1 MTIHNIK
8 YLSLLSYFI
17 VGSCAVAQSQKS
29 SLFDIFQEQEVI
41 DVILTSDFQ
50 AIKSNKTNENYQ
62 VATFEYKN
70 SKGQKKVYHIE
81 LRQRGK
87 YRRRICE
94 MPPIKL
100 SFDKEELQAEG
111 LRKSDEMKLVTY
123 CIDDISSKETILKEY
138 LTYKLYNELTPYS
151 LRVQLARI
159 TYVDTASKTKVK
171 HFGFLIEDIDEMAK
185 RLKSK
190 EIEVLNL
197 DTSKVDIAQE
207 ALASTFNY
215 MIANSDWSIT
225 MARNVKFIQPNDGTK
240 ILVIPYDFDFA
251 GLIDAPYAIPNPDL
265 GLTSIKQ
272 RAFLGINEDELQL
285 KAAKQQIAS
294 KKDALYSIIKS
305 CKHLTKET
313 RQQMID
319 YLETFFSPS
328 QGSELLLPAFR

>member
-1 MTIHNIK
+1 MIIKNIK
-8 YLSLLSYFI
+8 YLSLLSYF
-17 VGSCAVAQSQKS
+17 VAGVCAIASAQKS
-29 SLFDIFQEQEVI
+29 SLFDVFQEQEMI
-41 DVILTSDFQ
+41 DVVLTSDFQ
-50 AIKSNKTNENYQ
+50 AIKSNKSNETYQ
-62 VATFEYKN
+62 TATFEYKD
-70 SKGQKKVYHIE
+70 SKGQKKVYQIE

-100 SFDKEELQAEG
+100 SFNKEELQAEG
-111 LRKSDEMKLVTY
+111 LRKSNDMKLVTY
-123 CIDDISSKETILKEY
+123 CIDDISSKETIVKEY

-185 RLKSK
+185 RLNSK
-190 EIEVLNL
+190 EIEELSL
-197 DTSKVDIAQE
+197 DTSKVNIAQE

-215 MIANSDWSIT
+215 MIANGDWSVT
-225 MARNVKFIQPNDGTK
+225 LARNVKFIQPNDSAK

-251 GLIDAPYAIPNPDL
+251 GLVDAPYAIPNPDL

-285 KAAKQQIAS
+285 RAAKQYIAT
-294 KKDALYSIIKS
+294 KKDALYSIIKT

-313 RQQMID
+313 KQQMID
-319 YLETFFSPS
+319 YLETFFNPSPN
-328 QGSELLLPAFR
+328 SEPLLPAFK